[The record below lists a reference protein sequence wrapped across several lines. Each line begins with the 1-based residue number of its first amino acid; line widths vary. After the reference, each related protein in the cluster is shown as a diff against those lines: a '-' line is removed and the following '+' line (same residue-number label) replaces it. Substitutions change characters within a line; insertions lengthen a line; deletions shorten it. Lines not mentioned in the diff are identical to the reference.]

1 MSCAPRITLATSL
14 LLAISAPTIGAMPM
28 TGSMPVT
35 GSTIRLPQWIPQA
48 SSQSDAAM
56 DPSDLQQYAVS
67 TRFDRIGRI
76 IAPVMINGR
85 GPFRFMLDTGAT
97 HTVLAESTLAKL
109 DRITDPDTRVP
120 ISGVTGTELAPTVH
134 IDSLDAGD
142 LHFRDLDLP
151 VLKGVVLDG
160 IDGILGMDGF
170 DGMKWTADFMKDRF
184 TLSHSLAER
193 AGLSY
198 SVIPVEFVSERLLMI
213 DARVGHV
220 PVKAI
225 IDTGGPRTIGNQ
237 ALLAALVKGHEGL
250 TQTFETS
257 VVDATEMSHPG
268 TMGRVPLFRLG
279 AATIESL
286 DVTFGD
292 FEIFRDWGLENEPAL
307 LIGMD
312 VLGTLADLSVDYRRK
327 EVELLPRP
335 LQRPPGE
342 RQWHSLTF
350 R

>member
-1 MSCAPRITLATSL
+1 MSCALRITLATSL
-14 LLAISAPTIGAMPM
+14 LLSISAPSIGAMPM
-28 TGSMPVT
+28 TGST
-35 GSTIRLPQWIPQA
+35 LRLPPTPPQA
-48 SSQSDAAM
+48 ASQSDPAA

-109 DRITDPDTRVP
+109 DRITDPDTHVP
-120 ISGVTGTELAPTVH
+120 ISGITGSELASTVH

-151 VLKGVVLDG
+151 VLKGAVLEG

-170 DGMKWTADFMKDRF
+170 DGMKWSADFMRDRF

-237 ALLAALVKGHEGL
+237 ALLTALVKGHQGL
-250 TQTFETS
+250 LQSFETS
-257 VVDATEMSHPG
+257 VVDATDMSQPG
-268 TMGRVPLFRLG
+268 TMGRVPLFKLG
-279 AATIESL
+279 AATIENL

>member
-14 LLAISAPTIGAMPM
+14 LLAISAVSFGAMPM
-28 TGSMPVT
+28 TGSMPTT
-35 GSTIRLPQWIPQA
+35 GSTIRLPMRLPQA
-48 SSQSDAAM
+48 SSQSGPAT

-109 DRITDPDTRVP
+109 DRTTDPDTHVP
-120 ISGVTGTELAPTVH
+120 VSGVTGSELTGTVH

-142 LHFRDLDLP
+142 LHFKDMDLP
-151 VLKGVVLDG
+151 VLKGAVLDG

-170 DGMKWTADFMKDRF
+170 DGMKWSADFMRDRF
-184 TLSHSLAER
+184 TLSHSLAEP
-193 AGLSY
+193 AGFSY

-225 IDTGGPRTIGNQ
+225 IDTGGLRTIGNQ
-237 ALLAALVKGHEGL
+237 ALLTALVNGHQGL
-250 TQTFETS
+250 AHTFETT
-257 VVDATEMSHPG
+257 VVDATEMSQPG
-268 TMGRVPLFRLG
+268 TMGRVPLFKLG
-279 AATIESL
+279 GATIENL
-286 DVTFGD
+286 EVTFGD
-292 FEIFRDWGLENEPAL
+292 FEIFRDWDLSKEPAL

-312 VLGTLADLSVDYRRK
+312 VLGTLANLSVDYRRK

-335 LQRPPGE
+335 LQRPAGE